1 MKMKSRTRKTRHLN
15 LESLEGRKLMAG
27 DVSVALEGQL
37 LTVQGDN
44 LGNQV
49 VVSQNAAGTVTV
61 SGQNGTLINGLASV
75 RFVNP
80 QLNAMEIRMEDGDD
94 SVSLRGVRLA
104 NDLFADL
111 GNGNDLLSTSAATP
125 VVVGGNAMIEAG
137 AGNDAVRLNGI
148 TVREDLMIQGGLG
161 TLNTSLNAAAVD
173 KALTIIGDDAN
184 DSVALTGVQVG
195 GFVSIETKGGSDIV
209 SMNDV
214 SAFAVLVNTDANG
227 VGVDR
232 VTMNRVT
239 AVEDIGISTG
249 AGNDT
254 VAMTDVTSG
263 KSLTVSLD
271 EGNDSFT
278 GTRVSVAEDAVFE
291 GGAGVDV
298 FTDGGITAGIKK
310 DVKEFETRR

>member
-1 MKMKSRTRKTRHLN
+1 MNLRTRKNRRLN
-15 LESLEGRKLMAG
+15 LESLEGRKMMAG

-49 VVSQNAAGTVTV
+49 VVSQNAAGAVTI
-61 SGQNGTLINGLASV
+61 SGQNGTLINGLPSV
-75 RFVNP
+75 RFINP
-80 QLNAMEIRMEDGDD
+80 QLNAMEIRMEGGDD
-94 SVSLRGVRLA
+94 SVSLRGVRIA

-111 GNGNDLLSTSAATP
+111 GAGNDLLTTAAATP
-125 VVVGGNAMIEAG
+125 VVIGANAMIEAG
-137 AGNDAVRLNGI
+137 AGNDIVRLSGI
-148 TVREDLMIQGGLG
+148 TVREDLMIQGGVG
-161 TLNTSLNAAAVD
+161 TLNASLNAAAVD

-184 DSVALTGVQVG
+184 DSVALAGVRVG
-195 GFVSIETKGGSDIV
+195 DAVSIETKGGSDVV

-214 SAFAVLVNTDANG
+214 SALALLVNTDATG

-239 AVEDIGISTG
+239 AIEDIGISTG

-254 VAMTDVTSG
+254 VALTDVTSG

-278 GTRVSVAEDAVFE
+278 GTRVSVVEDAVFE

-298 FTDGGITAGIKK
+298 FTDRGITAGIKK
-310 DVKEFETRR
+310 DVKDFETRR